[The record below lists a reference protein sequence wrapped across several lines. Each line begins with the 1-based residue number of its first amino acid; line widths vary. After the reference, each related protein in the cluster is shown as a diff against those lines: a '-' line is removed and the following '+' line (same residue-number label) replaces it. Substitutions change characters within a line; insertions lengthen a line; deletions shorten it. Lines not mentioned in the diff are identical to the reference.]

1 MSLVVYT
8 KSVVKIGFSERI
20 HHQGIFC
27 ICFLLP
33 AALSPDC
40 NHGWADRHRVG
51 GQAYNVS
58 PAIIP
63 LQAATILTEGA
74 VYENVLLK
82 EAVE

>member
-1 MSLVVYT
+1 MY
-8 KSVVKIGFSERI
+8 IYI
-20 HHQGIFC
+20 Y
-27 ICFLLP
+27 
-33 AALSPDC
+33 D
-40 NHGWADRHRVG
+40 
-51 GQAYNVS
+51 VS